1 MIEIP
6 VSIGEVF
13 DKITILQIKQSELKD
28 PEKLENVSRELAL
41 LETKVQG
48 IPVNPALLE
57 RLKQINKQLW
67 HIEDEL
73 RLCEKHQEFGKNFI
87 SLARLVYI
95 TNDKRAELKRQINQ
109 ETGSQ
114 LMEEKSYETYCMH
127 S

>member
-6 VSIGEVF
+6 VSTGEVF
-13 DKITILQIKQSELKD
+13 DKITILRIKQAKLKD
-28 PEKLENVSRELAL
+28 PEKLGNVSRELAL
-41 LETKVQG
+41 LETKVQD
-48 IPVNPALLE
+48 IPVNPVLLE
-57 RLKQINKQLW
+57 LLKQINEQLW
-67 HIEDEL
+67 CIEDEL
-73 RLCEKHQEFGKNFI
+73 RLCENYHEFDDKFI

-109 ETGSQ
+109 ENGSQ